1 MVEQQISQFKAE
13 VETLEAEIKTGYETL
28 RKKEKRM
35 RILKKASEQLERLN
49 KRLNADDGGD
59 DFEE

>member
-49 KRLNADDGGD
+49 KR
-59 DFEE
+59 